1 MVERGGGERSEE
13 SGRSSATEPVSVVI
27 PAYDEEASVGR
38 VARQVQ
44 QALREAATPH
54 EVIVVD
60 DGSTDGTSVAAGRSG
75 ARVIRHQRNRGYGA
89 ALKTGILAA
98 RYDAVVITDADGTYP
113 IESIPDLLFAL
124 READL
129 VIGARVKQNVRI
141 PLLRRPAKWLLRRL
155 AEYVSGERIPDL
167 NSGLRAFRRSA
178 MEPYF
183 SILPSKF
190 SFTTTQTLA
199 MLCDHY
205 RVTTI
210 SIGYNRR
217 EGKSKIVPW
226 DFVTFV
232 ALVLRVS
239 MLFNPLKV
247 FVPPALMCLA
257 LGGLKTVMDVILA
270 IVRAGGLRWSILVMP
285 VVSTSA
291 LTLVLA
297 GIQILLI
304 GMMSDAVARKIVPT
318 APSVSALT
326 LRPPAHMTADEPDRR
341 AEG

>member
-1 MVERGGGERSEE
+1 
-13 SGRSSATEPVSVVI
+13 
-27 PAYDEEASVGR
+27 
-38 VARQVQ
+38 
-44 QALREAATPH
+44 
-54 EVIVVD
+54 
-60 DGSTDGTSVAAGRSG
+60 
-75 ARVIRHQRNRGYGA
+75 
-89 ALKTGILAA
+89 
-98 RYDAVVITDADGTYP
+98 
-113 IESIPDLLFAL
+113 
-124 READL
+124 
-129 VIGARVKQNVRI
+129 
-141 PLLRRPAKWLLRRL
+141 
-155 AEYVSGERIPDL
+155 
-167 NSGLRAFRRSA
+167 
-178 MEPYF
+178 
-183 SILPSKF
+183 
-190 SFTTTQTLA
+190 
-199 MLCDHY
+199 
-205 RVTTI
+205 
-210 SIGYNRR
+210 
-217 EGKSKIVPW
+217 
-226 DFVTFV
+226 VTFV

-326 LRPPAHMTADEPDRR
+326 LRPRAHMTADEPDRR

>member
-1 MVERGGGERSEE
+1 MVERGGGERPEE

-155 AEYVSGERIPDL
+155 AE
-167 NSGLRAFRRSA
+167 
-178 MEPYF
+178 
-183 SILPSKF
+183 
-190 SFTTTQTLA
+190 
-199 MLCDHY
+199 
-205 RVTTI
+205 
-210 SIGYNRR
+210 
-217 EGKSKIVPW
+217 
-226 DFVTFV
+226 
-232 ALVLRVS
+232 
-239 MLFNPLKV
+239 
-247 FVPPALMCLA
+247 
-257 LGGLKTVMDVILA
+257 
-270 IVRAGGLRWSILVMP
+270 
-285 VVSTSA
+285 
-291 LTLVLA
+291 
-297 GIQILLI
+297 
-304 GMMSDAVARKIVPT
+304 
-318 APSVSALT
+318 
-326 LRPPAHMTADEPDRR
+326 
-341 AEG
+341 